1 MSLLSD
7 YYQAREMNAY
17 AATLPRIKIPS
28 INAHPMMTRSKTKKT
43 KKHVAFTPVLSPM
56 DTPAPASA
64 VLAPPMNRLYAVA
77 SEVEDHSKC
86 GKNCSLRQFTTH
98 WPTPAMTNA
107 LAAIAPEVHTPI
119 IESGAAGGSIAP
131 APSSTPTPAE
141 PKVFTRQNPPT
152 WEEYC
157 AMDSS
162 EYMRWEC
169 LVCGDPAIAG
179 SYQPGRLCSSHCAYI
194 KYTI

>member
-7 YYQAREMNAY
+7 YHQAREMNAY

-28 INAHPMMTRSKTKKT
+28 SNTHPMMTRSKTKARRNR
-43 KKHVAFTPVLSPM
+43 HVVFTPVLSPM
-56 DTPAPASA
+56 DAPAPTPI
-64 VLAPPMNRLYAVA
+64 LMPPVNRLYAVV

-86 GKNCSLRQFTTH
+86 GKNCSLRLFSD

-107 LAAIAPEVHTPI
+107 LHAIAPEVHTPI
-119 IESGAAGGSIAP
+119 IESGAAGGST
-131 APSSTPTPAE
+131 TPE

-169 LVCGDPAIAG
+169 LVCGEPAIAG
-179 SYQPGRLCSSHCAYI
+179 SWQPGRLCSSNCAYI
-194 KYTI
+194 KYTV

>member
-7 YYQAREMNAY
+7 YHQAREMNAY

-28 INAHPMMTRSKTKKT
+28 SNTHPMMTRSKTKK
-43 KKHVAFTPVLSPM
+43 HVVFTPVLSPM
-56 DTPAPASA
+56 DMPAL
-64 VLAPPMNRLYAVA
+64 VPPMNRLYAVA

-86 GKNCSLRQFTTH
+86 GKNCSLRQFTH
-98 WPTPAMTNA
+98 WPSTAMTNA
-107 LAAIAPEVHTPI
+107 LHAIAPEVHTPI
-119 IESGAAGGSIAP
+119 IESGAAGGSTAP
-131 APSSTPTPAE
+131 VPSPK

-169 LVCGDPAIAG
+169 LVCGEPAIAG
-179 SYQPGRLCSSHCAYI
+179 SWQPGRLCSSHCAYI
-194 KYTI
+194 KYTV